1 MTSLLVMKEHLKA
14 FYAKYNIVI
23 QPVLRFLLG
32 MCTFMSLN
40 ATLGYMTRLKNP
52 LVPLL

>member
-23 QPVLRFLLG
+23 QPILRFILG
-32 MCTFMSLN
+32 MCAFYCLN
-40 ATLGYMTRLKNP
+40 TNIVYMTRLKNP
-52 LVPLL
+52 LMPLR